1 METSRYI
8 AVTEFCSCHQ
18 IDYAFIESLSEY
30 GLVQIMRIEET
41 EVLDRDQVREVEKMV
56 RLHYDLDINLEGI
69 DAISHLLSRVSE
81 LQNEVRILQNRLRR
95 YEE

>member
-1 METSRYI
+1 MDTKKYI

-18 IDYAFIESLSEY
+18 IDYSFIESLNEY
-30 GLVQIMRIEET
+30 GLVRITTIEET
-41 EVLDRDQVREVEKMV
+41 SVLDRDQVREVERMV

-69 DAISHLLSRVSE
+69 DAISHLLRRVSG